1 MSFFI
6 FPCMC
11 IYAISISDT
20 EMLRWSFQQETVHVP
35 HFLGIWK
42 REILQE
48 RPEALMVKRIPGSVN
63 VRNPMK
69 YLLPVVTVIRLFRKA
84 PRCARNSTPLLSL
97 RCAVP
102 GSSPEIPE
110 IPGAQGGAVGSRME
124 CISFSYNI
132 YWLVVWNM
140 AFMTFHI
147 LGMSSSQLTNS
158 YFQRGGST
166 TNQIPINPQEAG
178 PFQFTTCLYPFGGC
192 PQCWAMQPNI
202 SGKLARK

>member
-158 YFQRGGST
+158 YFSEGWVNHQPD
-166 TNQIPINPQEAG
+166 TN
-178 PFQFTTCLYPFGGC
+178 
-192 PQCWAMQPNI
+192 
-202 SGKLARK
+202 

>member
-1 MSFFI
+1 
-6 FPCMC
+6 
-11 IYAISISDT
+11 
-20 EMLRWSFQQETVHVP
+20 
-35 HFLGIWK
+35 
-42 REILQE
+42 
-48 RPEALMVKRIPGSVN
+48 MVKRIPGSVN